1 MILHPILSAP
11 FGLSEAADS
20 ILPCMREPPQVAPAA
35 PVENDPPLSLLFIG
49 IVLVEAI
56 TIASLYWFGRHF
68 S

>member
-1 MILHPILSAP
+1 MSEPPHAAPSAP
-11 FGLSEAADS
+11 VD
-20 ILPCMREPPQVAPAA
+20 
-35 PVENDPPLSLLFIG
+35 NDPPLSSLFIA

>member
-1 MILHPILSAP
+1 
-11 FGLSEAADS
+11 
-20 ILPCMREPPQVAPAA
+20 MREPPQVSPAA
-35 PVENDPPLSLLFIG
+35 PVEADPPLSLLFIA